1 MIIKHAIQNY
11 VKREEKKIRQ
21 RHEKK
26 FQYLLSEKHRRNGT
40 QPNPNK
46 LVLNLTEVEL
56 SNEQYSALQFGLKHG
71 IATSPRESDL
81 FASAES
87 VWEQLTRN
95 NLLRNNFH
103 SIERAK
109 NTIRALTFNILD
121 FDHKRI
127 SLDNKRI
134 KIIKDLQATTV
145 ILKPDKGEG
154 VVLISKDDYMKS
166 MNDLFSDRRKFKPI
180 RKDPTHTRLNSI
192 QRYLRTLVNRGEL
205 DKDTYKTIRPQNAKP
220 ARAHGLPKIHKAY
233 DRLPKF
239 RPIIDT
245 TGTTHYSVG
254 KYISELL
261 QPLTQNEFTLKDSFD
276 AASRI
281 KLIPSELFDQGY
293 KFVSFDVESLF
304 TNVPLQRTLEII
316 VDRIYNKKL
325 IDTNLKKST
334 LRKLIRDTCTKTA
347 FSCNNQLYEQI
358 DGVSM
363 GGSLGPVLANIIM
376 TEFEQTIVKQLINRG
391 LITFYCR
398 YVDDTLL
405 LIKPDTINIILDFF
419 HKFDKN
425 IRFTYDLFEDT
436 TPHFLDINILTNG
449 IGIYRKDTFTGQYTN
464 FDSFVPWRQK
474 ISWIKALVN
483 RIHSICSPNLL
494 KSELKRLKTIISW
507 NNFPSRIAN
516 TLIRRFSYDALNKI
530 HRAGNKDK
538 EDSITIWLSVPYIG
552 DKTSQLLRS
561 FKRKLRRCLANPNIE
576 IKVREKTTKLCF
588 YTNNKDQVPPLS
600 KSHVVYKF
608 NCPGCQ
614 SAYIGKTDRTLFVRT
629 HEHAISDKESAIY
642 KHLRTCD
649 HLIFI
654 RNLCN
659 LPDTLNTDIVS
670 PPVSY
675 DKEYFTQVVR
685 DNTTILDYDNNWNLL
700 LYKEAYFIKRLSP
713 SLNNGL
719 KSSRELHL
727 FS

>member
-1 MIIKHAIQNY
+1 M
-11 VKREEKKIRQ
+11 
-21 RHEKK
+21 
-26 FQYLLSEKHRRNGT
+26 
-40 QPNPNK
+40 
-46 LVLNLTEVEL
+46 
-56 SNEQYSALQFGLKHG
+56 
-71 IATSPRESDL
+71 
-81 FASAES
+81 
-87 VWEQLTRN
+87 
-95 NLLRNNFH
+95 
-103 SIERAK
+103 
-109 NTIRALTFNILD
+109 
-121 FDHKRI
+121 
-127 SLDNKRI
+127 
-134 KIIKDLQATTV
+134 
-145 ILKPDKGEG
+145 
-154 VVLISKDDYMKS
+154 
-166 MNDLFSDRRKFKPI
+166 
-180 RKDPTHTRLNSI
+180 
-192 QRYLRTLVNRGEL
+192 
-205 DKDTYKTIRPQNAKP
+205 
-220 ARAHGLPKIHKAY
+220 
-233 DRLPKF
+233 
-239 RPIIDT
+239 
-245 TGTTHYSVG
+245 G

-261 QPLTQNEFTLKDSFD
+261 QPLTQNEFTLKDTFD

-425 IRFTYDLFEDT
+425 IRFTYDLFENT

-659 LPDTLNTDIVS
+659 LPDTLNTDIVP

>member
-1 MIIKHAIQNY
+1 
-11 VKREEKKIRQ
+11 
-21 RHEKK
+21 
-26 FQYLLSEKHRRNGT
+26 
-40 QPNPNK
+40 
-46 LVLNLTEVEL
+46 
-56 SNEQYSALQFGLKHG
+56 
-71 IATSPRESDL
+71 
-81 FASAES
+81 
-87 VWEQLTRN
+87 
-95 NLLRNNFH
+95 
-103 SIERAK
+103 
-109 NTIRALTFNILD
+109 
-121 FDHKRI
+121 
-127 SLDNKRI
+127 
-134 KIIKDLQATTV
+134 
-145 ILKPDKGEG
+145 
-154 VVLISKDDYMKS
+154 
-166 MNDLFSDRRKFKPI
+166 
-180 RKDPTHTRLNSI
+180 
-192 QRYLRTLVNRGEL
+192 
-205 DKDTYKTIRPQNAKP
+205 
-220 ARAHGLPKIHKAY
+220 
-233 DRLPKF
+233 
-239 RPIIDT
+239 
-245 TGTTHYSVG
+245 
-254 KYISELL
+254 
-261 QPLTQNEFTLKDSFD
+261 
-276 AASRI
+276 
-281 KLIPSELFDQGY
+281 
-293 KFVSFDVESLF
+293 
-304 TNVPLQRTLEII
+304 
-316 VDRIYNKKL
+316 
-325 IDTNLKKST
+325 
-334 LRKLIRDTCTKTA
+334 
-347 FSCNNQLYEQI
+347 
-358 DGVSM
+358 
-363 GGSLGPVLANIIM
+363 M
-376 TEFEQTIVKQLINRG
+376 TEFEQTIVKQLIDRG

-425 IRFTYDLFEDT
+425 IRFTYDLFENT

-516 TLIRRFSYDALNKI
+516 ALIRRFSYDALNKI
-530 HRAGNKDK
+530 HTAGNKDK

-588 YTNNKDQVPPLS
+588 YTNNKDQVPLLS

-614 SAYIGKTDRTLFVRT
+614 SESAYIGKTDRTLFFVRT

-654 RNLCN
+654 RNLRN
-659 LPDTLNTDIVS
+659 LPDTLNTDIVP

-685 DNTTILDYDNNWNLL
+685 DNTTVLDCDNNWNLL
-700 LYKEAYFIKRLSP
+700 LYKEAYFIKRLAP

-719 KSSRELHL
+719 KSSRELCL